1 MSMELRSSLSPSGE
15 FVDKAQQALVGR
27 GIYVSRRERLTISR
41 AGFWWDMT
49 DFSVERDD
57 LDLWYFEFSLQ
68 LSQFGLLREGSF

>member
-41 AGFWWDMT
+41 AGLWWDMT
-49 DFSVERDD
+49 DF
-57 LDLWYFEFSLQ
+57 Q
-68 LSQFGLLREGSF
+68 